1 MHQLVTR
8 FGAVSVSVGELAQH
22 GMMAVCG
29 DTMIRSAMLEDE
41 QKSWACPMAP
51 SVKEIG
57 STKLELYKL
66 ALEMT
71 DRISPNA
78 WRRELSGQNRTR
90 RKCLLNQP
98 LPARCV
104 HTFVGAV
111 PATIGAGPGMAP
123 WWCRPASAVRGAA
136 P

>member
-71 DRISPNA
+71 DRIS
-78 WRRELSGQNRTR
+78 RERLAPRAQRAEPHPTEVFVE
-90 RKCLLNQP
+90 P
-98 LPARCV
+98 
-104 HTFVGAV
+104 TF
-111 PATIGAGPGMAP
+111 AG
-123 WWCRPASAVRGAA
+123 
-136 P
+136 